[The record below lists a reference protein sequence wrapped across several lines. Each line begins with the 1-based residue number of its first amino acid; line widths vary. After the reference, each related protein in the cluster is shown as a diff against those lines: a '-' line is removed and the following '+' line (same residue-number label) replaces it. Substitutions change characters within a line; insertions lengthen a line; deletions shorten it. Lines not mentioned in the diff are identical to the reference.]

1 MTGNYEH
8 SLDSAGRLI
17 VPSKL
22 RDKLGPVFYVA
33 PGSKENLTMYPL
45 ETWERF
51 KAKVS
56 ELDTVDAEDMDAFF
70 GFAQRCEVDKQWRFQ
85 LSSDLKDYAKI
96 DRDVVISGSNDR
108 ALIWN
113 RENWEAKRSR
123 ITPAN
128 IAELMRR
135 LKV

>member
-22 RDKLGPVFYVA
+22 REKLGPIFYVA

-45 ETWERF
+45 ETWERL
-51 KAKVS
+51 KARVS
-56 ELDTVDAEDMDAFF
+56 ELGTADAEDMDAFF
-70 GFAQRCEVDKQWRFQ
+70 GFAQRCEADKQWRFQ
-85 LSSDLKDYAKI
+85 LSSDLKEYAGI
-96 DRDVVISGSNDR
+96 DRDVVISGNNDR
-108 ALIWN
+108 AQIWN
-113 RENWEAKRSR
+113 KANWAAKRSKV
-123 ITPAN
+123 TPAN
-128 IAELMRR
+128 IAEMMRR

>member
-22 RDKLGPVFYVA
+22 REKLGPVFYVA

-45 ETWERF
+45 ETWERL
-51 KAKVS
+51 KARVS
-56 ELDTVDAEDMDAFF
+56 ELGTADAEDMDAFF
-70 GFAQRCEVDKQWRFQ
+70 GFAQRCETDKQWRFQ
-85 LSSDLKDYAKI
+85 LSSDLKEYAGI
-96 DRDVVISGSNDR
+96 DRDVVISGNNDR
-108 ALIWN
+108 AQIWN
-113 RENWEAKRSR
+113 KENWAAKRSKV
-123 ITPAN
+123 TPSN
-128 IAELMRR
+128 IAEMMRR

>member
-8 SLDSAGRLI
+8 SLDSAVRLI

-22 RDKLGPVFYVA
+22 REKLGPVFYVA

-45 ETWERF
+45 ETWERL
-51 KAKVS
+51 KARVS
-56 ELDTVDAEDMDAFF
+56 ELGTVDAEDMDAFF
-70 GFAQRCEVDKQWRFQ
+70 GFAQRCEADKQWRFQ
-85 LSSDLKDYAKI
+85 LSSDLKEYAKI

-113 RENWEAKRSR
+113 RENWAAKRSR

-128 IAELMRR
+128 IADMMRR
-135 LKV
+135 LGI

>member
-22 RDKLGPVFYVA
+22 REKLGPVFYVA

-45 ETWERF
+45 ETWERL
-51 KAKVS
+51 KARVS
-56 ELDTVDAEDMDAFF
+56 ELGTVDAEDMDAFF
-70 GFAQRCEVDKQWRFQ
+70 GFAQRCETDKQWRFQ
-85 LSSDLKDYAKI
+85 LSPDLKEYAKI

-113 RENWEAKRSR
+113 RENWAVKRSR
-123 ITPAN
+123 VTPAN
-128 IAELMRR
+128 ISDMMRR
-135 LKV
+135 LGI